1 MTTRS
6 RSPGARFT
14 GAKFTGAKFTGA
26 KFTGPPEI
34 QTPPGS
40 AKVVQMTS
48 ESLAFN

>member
-6 RSPGARFT
+6 RSPGAR
-14 GAKFTGAKFTGA
+14 FTGAKFTGA

-40 AKVVQMTS
+40 AKVDQMTS

>member
-6 RSPGARFT
+6 RSPGARFR
-14 GAKFTGAKFTGA
+14 GARFTGAR
-26 KFTGPPEI
+26 FTGPPEI

-40 AKVVQMTS
+40 AKVDQMTS